1 MNKTTLV
8 IIGIV
13 VAPIVVCFAIS
24 LLNILGTS
32 AEKPLPTPMPTPT
45 RITISMPRKTP
56 LAGWTQVPGN
66 PLISYR
72 VIPLS
77 TPTRKP

>member
-8 IIGIV
+8 IVIV
-13 VAPIVVCFAIS
+13 AALLVVCFAIS
-24 LLNILGTS
+24 LLNVLGTS
-32 AEKPLPTPMPTPT
+32 AEKPQTTLTPTPT
-45 RITISMPRKTP
+45 RITISAPIKTP
-56 LAGWTQVPGN
+56 LAGWTPVPGN

>member
-13 VAPIVVCFAIS
+13 IAPLAVCFAIS
-24 LLNILGTS
+24 LLNVLTP
-32 AEKPLPTPMPTPT
+32 AEKPQPTPTPT
-45 RITISMPRKTP
+45 RITISVPIKTP
-56 LAGWTQVPGN
+56 LAGWTPVPGN